1 MQKWRLEGK
10 RCVCLGSLDREA
22 DIRVPHFSGP
32 FVPITLAQRADVK
45 SVRIIHC
52 FVLLLAASH
61 IWGCASIGVGFQSD
75 GTYVLERGEQ
85 SADCQALHKN
95 IWGRIQIL
103 KGLPAK
109 AAAEQQTAP
118 PTASSLFG
126 RLFGGPN
133 KGLAAV
139 QEYDRE
145 RAHVRA
151 LQRTMVDKK
160 CIAVALDSELVEVDA
175 EMARI
180 RSK

>member
-1 MQKWRLEGK
+1 MAPRRQIAAYASVLP
-10 RCVCLGSLDREA
+10 DREA
-22 DIRVPHFSGP
+22 DIRVPHFDVS
-32 FVPITLAQRADVK
+32 FVPITVAQRADVK
-45 SVRIIHC
+45 SVRVIIC
-52 FVLLLAASH
+52 FALVLVAAH
-61 IWGCASIGVGFQSD
+61 VEGCASARVGFQTD
-75 GTYVLERGEQ
+75 GTYILERGEQ
-85 SADCQALHKN
+85 SADCQSLHKN

-126 RLFGGPN
+126 RWFGGPN

-145 RAHVRA
+145 RAHTRA
-151 LQRTMVDKK
+151 LQRAMVEKK

-175 EMARI
+175 DMTRI
-180 RSK
+180 RSN

>member
-1 MQKWRLEGK
+1 MRMLRFCRIGK
-10 RCVCLGSLDREA
+10 RTFACHTSTFHLC
-22 DIRVPHFSGP
+22 P
-32 FVPITLAQRADVK
+32 
-45 SVRIIHC
+45 
-52 FVLLLAASH
+52 LLLRSEPTSSPCGSSIALCCC
-61 IWGCASIGVGFQSD
+61 WRQRTFEGCASARVGFQTD

-85 SADCQALHKN
+85 SADCQVLHKN

-118 PTASSLFG
+118 PTASSFFG

-145 RAHVRA
+145 RAHTRA
-151 LQRTMVDKK
+151 LQRTMVEKK
-160 CIAVALDSELVEVDA
+160 CIAVPLDSELADVDA
-175 EMARI
+175 EMAKI
-180 RSK
+180 RSN